1 MSFVANSHA
10 DAKGSRPRDNT
21 PAIPWFLMERVEG
34 RVVVPT
40 MHMSGNNR
48 IFTRICASL
57 VLIMVSGTM
66 AHASDGRHRSHPSS
80 GGYQGT
86 SQEQTACSPDAKRF
100 CKDAFPD
107 TFQVL
112 QCLQEHHKRLRRACR
127 NVLKSHGVLNP
138 Q

>member
-1 MSFVANSHA
+1 
-10 DAKGSRPRDNT
+10 
-21 PAIPWFLMERVEG
+21 MEREEG
-34 RVVVPT
+34 GVVVQT
-40 MHMSGNNR
+40 MHMSGNNG
-48 IFTRICASL
+48 ILMRICAGL

-86 SQEQTACSPDAKRF
+86 DQEQTACSPDAKRF

-112 QCLQEHHKRLRRACR
+112 HCLQEHHKRLRRACR